1 MRTLLATLMFL
12 FLIPVLPGPAVA
24 GSSNVEE
31 ILGSAQDQPT
41 RYYRY
46 RRIRRVRRYP
56 TRATP
61 VRHPRRASVDPRS
74 SVYLGVGG
82 VGDFNI
88 ETDND
93 LTRIMR
99 SGGGFDLFLGF
110 RINRYVALELG
121 YVGTSHATGDDI
133 VMAASPGAA
142 ERGWLH
148 GVTLDAKVFLIP
160 KSRRIEPFLQLG
172 GGGYAFVRQGYSDT
186 DLGGGG
192 FHLGGGV
199 DIRFNRT
206 IAVGVRALYKGLWL
220 DNETPWYPATNGAF
234 FSQITLGA
242 NLQIHF

>member
-1 MRTLLATLMFL
+1 MRTLLAILSFL
-12 FLIPVLPGPAVA
+12 LLIPALPAPAVA
-24 GSSNVEE
+24 DVSGVHE
-31 ILGSAQDQPT
+31 ILGSEQDKPT

-74 SVYLGVGG
+74 SIYLGVGG

-88 ETDND
+88 ETEND

-110 RINRYVALELG
+110 RINRYVALEIA
-121 YVGTSHATGDDI
+121 YVGTSHATGDEI
-133 VMAASPGAA
+133 ALAASPGAA

-148 GVTLDAKVFLIP
+148 GATLDAKVFLIP
-160 KSRRIEPFLQLG
+160 KSRRIEPFLQVG
-172 GGGYAFVRQGYSDT
+172 GGGYAFVRQGYSDP

-206 IAVGVRALYKGLWL
+206 IALGLRALYKGLWL
-220 DNETPWYPATNGAF
+220 DNETVWYPATTGAF
-234 FSQITLGA
+234 FSHVTLGA